1 MLDEDIQSDDP
12 VRMLLGRASNQT
24 SALSLE
30 INRRLSVEV
39 AVQGLF
45 RRLRQ
50 GAQGGALLHLVRVT
64 PGELG
69 VGEKVAAPHI
79 DVHIGVVDAGRHRG
93 VLFGGAGGA

>member
-50 GAQGGALLHLVRVT
+50 GAQGGALLRCVGVA
-64 PGELG
+64 PVELG
-69 VGEKVAAPHI
+69 VSKEVAAA
-79 DVHIGVVDAGRHRG
+79 DVDVGIGVVDAGRHRG
-93 VLFGGAGGA
+93 VLFEGAGGA